1 MFYFVFVCLCKN
13 CASTSGITGILF
25 ENSDEFLHFFFC
37 VLHLSSQFE
46 YIHVFIVSGLALKH
60 LAGREEERERE
71 KEKKSYKNSL
81 PFHFMHN
88 FNCNSWIATISGRIY
103 HFAWRGFCLY
113 GGGGGAYCGGQNF
126 VFCCGCAIEYFSFWF
141 VVCIRRRP
149 SPSLSTFCPRSF
161 LCTSFSCVF
170 VRSLVA
176 IHLWH
181 IWSVRQ
187 RVSAFGIDFVK
198 IRGYYLNL
206 TEFSCAYNNAYE
218 HQITWSGFSVHFGKW
233 HNWIVN
239 SVVKEL

>member
-1 MFYFVFVCLCKN
+1 
-13 CASTSGITGILF
+13 
-25 ENSDEFLHFFFC
+25 
-37 VLHLSSQFE
+37 
-46 YIHVFIVSGLALKH
+46 
-60 LAGREEERERE
+60 
-71 KEKKSYKNSL
+71 
-81 PFHFMHN
+81 MHN

-149 SPSLSTFCPRSF
+149 SLSLYLSTFCPRSF